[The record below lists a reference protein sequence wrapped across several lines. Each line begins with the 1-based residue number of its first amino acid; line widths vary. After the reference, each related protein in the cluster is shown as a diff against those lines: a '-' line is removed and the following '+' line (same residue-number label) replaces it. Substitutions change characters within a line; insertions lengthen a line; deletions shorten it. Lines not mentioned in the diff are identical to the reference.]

1 MKYKVKRSLILFFS
15 ITFLVIIFVICFR
28 YTNSKYSGYL
38 YNIYNLNQTVDFD
51 GINISFT
58 NKQTFNDKEIL
69 NKYPEAE
76 IYEDKQVN
84 ILLDME
90 ICNTTNKTKI
100 VDLSRVL
107 LETQGWYS
115 NISIYTFYSINN
127 IESYIIQFEPGS
139 KIKLVVPFTYFYT
152 NKSEIKDIYNKQF
165 ILSFFNK
172 YPNKNIIKI

>member
-1 MKYKVKRSLILFFS
+1 
-15 ITFLVIIFVICFR
+15 
-28 YTNSKYSGYL
+28 
-38 YNIYNLNQTVDFD
+38 
-51 GINISFT
+51 
-58 NKQTFNDKEIL
+58 
-69 NKYPEAE
+69 
-76 IYEDKQVN
+76 
-84 ILLDME
+84 ME

-152 NKSEIKDIYNKQF
+152 NESEIKDIYNKQF